1 MKVLCCGSRRFA
13 DPFRANLAI
22 DARIA
27 ELPLCEIIHGGA
39 QGADTMAAAAA
50 TRHGHPVTMFA
61 ADWETH
67 GKRAGVIRNLEM
79 LAQRPDL
86 VLAFW
91 NEESVGTMHTLT
103 EAYKR
108 KIPVEIVALK

>member
-1 MKVLCCGSRRFA
+1 MKVLVCGSREFS

-22 DARIA
+22 IDRIA
-27 ELPLCEIIHGGA
+27 QLPLCEVIHGGA
-39 QGADTMAAAAA
+39 RGADQMAATAA
-50 TRHGHPVTMFA
+50 TRMGHPVTMFA
-61 ADWETH
+61 ADWKTH

>member
-1 MKVLCCGSRRFA
+1 MKVLVCGSREFS

-22 DARIA
+22 IDRIA
-27 ELPLCEIIHGGA
+27 QLPLCEVIHGGA
-39 QGADTMAAAAA
+39 RGADQMAATAAI
-50 TRHGHPVTMFA
+50 RMGHPVTMFA

-67 GKRAGVIRNLEM
+67 GRRAGLVRNLEI

-91 NEESVGTMHTLT
+91 DQESRGTLHTIT
-103 EAYKR
+103 EAQKR
-108 KIPVEIVALK
+108 QIAVEIIVLK

>member
-1 MKVLCCGSRRFA
+1 MKVLVCGSREFA

-22 DARIA
+22 TDRVAQ
-27 ELPLCEIIHGGA
+27 LPPCEIIHGGA
-39 QGADTMAAAAA
+39 RGADSMAATVAL
-50 TRHGHPVTMFA
+50 RMGRPVTMFP

-79 LAQRPDL
+79 LAARPDL

-91 NEESVGTMHTLT
+91 DGKSRGTAHTIT
-103 EAYKR
+103 EARKR
-108 KIPVEIVALK
+108 NVPVEVIPIA

>member
-1 MKVLCCGSRRFA
+1 MKVLCCGSRHFA
-13 DPFRANLAI
+13 DPFRASLAI

-39 QGADTMAAAAA
+39 QGADTMAAAAG

-91 NEESVGTMHTLT
+91 DRESRGTLHTIT
-103 EAYKR
+103 EAQKR
-108 KIPVEIVALK
+108 QIAVEIVVLK